1 MTSVSDKNQ
10 YESNLKDAHSSII
23 TNLIDQTVPDNKNTC
38 MISSTNNIIQEIKP
52 QIAYISSKFVEN
64 SNLAEESSTCIDAA
78 NVILEDKE
86 NKATNF
92 IINPQRVQ
100 VDNDPFPKSSLQS
113 SNQQVGVAAKLRS
126 QEQFENK
133 PSKSILCISKQ
144 IKKEPKR
151 SLV

>member
-23 TNLIDQTVPDNKNTC
+23 TNIIDQTVPDNKNTC

-100 VDNDPFPKSSLQS
+100 VDNDPFPKSS
-113 SNQQVGVAAKLRS
+113 
-126 QEQFENK
+126 
-133 PSKSILCISKQ
+133 I
-144 IKKEPKR
+144 
-151 SLV
+151 